1 MEIGF
6 GCGSGSGLSDAVSHE
21 TEADDAYLVELEG
34 GRGRDLAFECER
46 GWLNYFVDGACE

>member
-46 GWLNYFVDGACE
+46 GWLN